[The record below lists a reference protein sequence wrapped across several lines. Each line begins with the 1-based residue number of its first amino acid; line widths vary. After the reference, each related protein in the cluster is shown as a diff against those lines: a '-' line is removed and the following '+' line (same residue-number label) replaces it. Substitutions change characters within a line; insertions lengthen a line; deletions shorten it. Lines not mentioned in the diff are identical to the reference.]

1 MRSALVSPSQPSFR
15 DVGRGQHWAYGAIET
30 LYAHGLVA
38 GVGGNQFAPDR
49 PITRAQ
55 MAALLQQAMP
65 ELGTRAWQGIPRDQQ
80 HLQRRELSRLLYE
93 LLKQRL
99 GLQPVDQGDR
109 QGS

>member
-1 MRSALVSPSQPSFR
+1 M
-15 DVGRGQHWAYGAIET
+15 GRGQHWAYGAIET

-65 ELGTRAWQGIPRDQQ
+65 ELGELWRRIPRDQQ
-80 HLQRRELSRLLYE
+80 HLQRRELSRWLYE
-93 LLKQRL
+93 LLKYRL
-99 GLQPVDQGDR
+99 VLQPLDQGDR
-109 QGS
+109 QGSQPQGG